1 MVILSGSNAH
11 LLSRARLV
19 GITLFV
25 FATHWSVTRAAETT
39 KVFNVQ
45 PAPIASSKVKF
56 DYDLVYIRVPRRADG
71 KEVRWAEFGHPTNM
85 ELGADLMLLHPDGSE
100 ELLVSGKDGSCM
112 DPYVDFD
119 GETVLFT
126 KFVDEK
132 QKGADI

>member
-1 MVILSGSNAH
+1 
-11 LLSRARLV
+11 LLVVLAMDV
-19 GITLFV
+19 GVVL
-25 FATHWSVTRAAETT
+25 AAEPSV

-45 PAPIASSKVKF
+45 PAAIAESEVKF

-132 QKGADI
+132 HRGADIHKIHVPTRKILKLT